1 MTIKAIMKYLNN
13 TLISEWFRGTVWLS
27 LSRTAV
33 EIEYYYQ
40 L

>member
-13 TLISEWFRGTVWLS
+13 TLISEWFRGPVWLS